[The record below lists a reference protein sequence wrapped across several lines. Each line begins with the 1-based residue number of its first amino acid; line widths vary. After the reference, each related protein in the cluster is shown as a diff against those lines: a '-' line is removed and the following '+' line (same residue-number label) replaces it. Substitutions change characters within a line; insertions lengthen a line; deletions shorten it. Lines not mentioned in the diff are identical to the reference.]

1 MLDATTGGHRGRQ
14 LLQVGGGRPG
24 AHQTISAAIAAA
36 RPGAMITVA
45 AGRYEENLRID
56 KVVSIAAESGPGS
69 VEVHAATGPVLQVAA
84 EGAQLSGLRLGTA
97 DDQQVAVDVARG
109 EVGLDACAVAGNAWT
124 AVLARLQGSL
134 ALRGC
139 TITNPGGAGVV
150 ITSSARSSMED
161 TEVRGTGSSAVVVTE
176 RGSVVMRRCVV
187 REPKGNG
194 LCVNG
199 NSNAVVE
206 GCEIVAA
213 GKPSVVVEQEG
224 SATISQ
230 LRTRDCGNVDLYLTG
245 SGPVTITDSTFMA
258 PAVQSVHVAGGAQP
272 TLRGCTF
279 TGAGRNAIQI
289 SGGSAP
295 RFEDCTV
302 ADTPVGL
309 VVDGG
314 ATPRFASV
322 EITGT
327 QQYAALFDEGAAAH
341 ATGLTTNSES
351 GAGVVVRG
359 GSKLELRDADLRVGA
374 ATAVD
379 VSADAQVT
387 LTDLRVSCSG
397 GTGVA
402 LTGGAQAALAA
413 ALVRGGG
420 IVVGDGV
427 TATFADCELVDAPSD
442 ALLVGAGGTA
452 TATRVRV
459 RSAGRHG
466 VSVEDGGRASLRECE
481 VSGSVEDGIRLDTR
495 DPVVVSQCVVRGSG
509 GTALNRLA
517 DPDRVTVVDLVADDA
532 RLATPP
538 VPASAR
544 QSADEYDDYTD
555 HDDEPPPDPAL
566 AAGELTGPLA
576 ELGTLVGLDGVKA
589 EVTGLIN
596 LIKMSQRRQ
605 EMGLPIPPMS
615 RHLVFAGPPGTGK
628 TTVARLYGT
637 VLAELGVLS
646 KGHMVEVARADLV
659 AQYIGAT
666 AIKTTEVVTKALG
679 GVLFV
684 DEAYTLTA
692 QSGGSGPDFGQEAV
706 DTLMK
711 MMEDHRDE
719 LVVIVAG
726 YSELMERF
734 LASNPG
740 MASRFTRT
748 IEFPN
753 YSVDELVTITTNL
766 CRKHY
771 YELTDDATT
780 ALVEYFERVPK
791 SDTFGN
797 GRVARK
803 LFESMVNNQASRLAT
818 APPAKDSELSRFTAA
833 DLHTELEPLRA
844 GVSTTAAPVVATD
857 PAGALEASTSW
868 RRVADLVGQRPAREA
883 LGAAV
888 LRLADA
894 HQRKQPVGA
903 GANVAVAG
911 VVGSGRAELVRL
923 YTQCLAELDL
933 VGVGHLVRAGLDD
946 DLRAEWPGQAA
957 RLVRTAFDDASGGVL
972 MVDIDGTWSSDPREY
987 GVDVLEELAAAT
999 RRAAGDPVLALVGE
1013 PDRLAAVFE
1022 RVPALGEVVG
1032 EHWALSAY
1040 AVDELADIA
1049 VRLLLRRG
1057 HEVPDDVREAL
1068 RARFT
1073 DSTTVRTLDAARR
1086 LANRLAGT
1094 AASQTLTAE
1103 DVRATG
1109 ARSLAAVPGEEGL
1122 VPVA

>member
-1 MLDATTGGHRGRQ
+1 MNRQ
-14 LLQVGGGRPG
+14 LLHVGGGRPG
-24 AHQTISAAIAAA
+24 AYQTISAAIAAA
-36 RPGAMITVA
+36 RPGAMISVA

-84 EGAQLSGLRLGTA
+84 ESAQLSGLRLGTT
-97 DDQQVAVDVARG
+97 DGQQVAIDVARG
-109 EVGLDACAVAGNAWT
+109 EVGLDACGVAGNAWT
-124 AVLARLQGSL
+124 AVLARLQGAL

-139 TITNPGGAGVV
+139 TITNAGGAGVV
-150 ITSSARSSMED
+150 ITSSAQSSMED

-176 RGSVVMRRCVV
+176 RGSLVMRRCVV
-187 REPKGNG
+187 HEPKGNG
-194 LCVNG
+194 VCVNG
-199 NSNAVVE
+199 NGHAVVE

-213 GKPSVVVEQEG
+213 VKPSVVVEQEG
-224 SATISQ
+224 SATISR
-230 LRTRDCGNVDLYLTG
+230 LRVRDCGNVDLYLTG
-245 SGPVTITDSTFMA
+245 SGPVTVTDSTFTA
-258 PAVQSVHVAGGAQP
+258 AAVQSVHVAGGAKP
-272 TLRGCTF
+272 TLRGCAF
-279 TGAGRNAIQI
+279 TGAGRNGVQV

-295 RFEDCTV
+295 RFKDCTV

-314 ATPRFASV
+314 ATPTFESL

-327 QQYAALFDEGAAAH
+327 QQSAALFDDGAAVA
-341 ATGLTTNSES
+341 ATGLTTHSES
-351 GAGVVVRG
+351 GTGVVVRG
-359 GSKLELRDADLRVGA
+359 GSRLELRDADLRVGST
-374 ATAVD
+374 TAVD
-379 VSADAQVT
+379 VSAASQVT
-387 LTDLRVSCSG
+387 LTDLRVSCSA

-402 LTGGAQAALAA
+402 LAGGARAAFTA

-427 TATFADCELVDAPSD
+427 TATFADCELVDAPAD
-442 ALLVGAGGTA
+442 ALLVGSGGTA
-452 TATRVRV
+452 TVTRIRV

-481 VSGSVEDGIRLDTR
+481 VAGSAEDGIRLDTR
-495 DPVVVSQCVVRGSG
+495 EPVLVSQCVVRGSG
-509 GTALNRLA
+509 GVALNRLA
-517 DPDRVTVVDLVADDA
+517 DADRVSVDNLVADDT
-532 RLATPP
+532 R
-538 VPASAR
+538 PAS
-544 QSADEYDDYTD
+544 
-555 HDDEPPPDPAL
+555 PPDPVRQLDDDGAPPAPGL
-566 AAGELTGPLA
+566 AGAELSGPLA
-576 ELGTLVGLDGVKA
+576 ELGTLVGLDGVKG
-589 EVTGLIN
+589 EVTALIN
-596 LIKMSQRRQ
+596 LIKMSQLRQ
-605 EMGLPIPPMS
+605 EMGLPMPPMS

-771 YELTDDATT
+771 YELTDDATA
-780 ALVEYFERVPK
+780 ALVEYFELVPK

-803 LFESMVNNQASRLAT
+803 LFESMVNNQASRLART
-818 APPAKDSELSRFTAA
+818 PPAKDSELSRFTAA
-833 DLHTELEPLRA
+833 DLRAELEPLRA
-844 GVSTTAAPVVATD
+844 GGSAAPTTAAPAVATD

-868 RRVADLVGQRPAREA
+868 RRVADLIGQRPAREA
-883 LGAAV
+883 LGATV
-888 LRLADA
+888 LRLGDA
-894 HQRKQPVGA
+894 RRQNRPIGTQ
-903 GANVAVAG
+903 ANVAVAG
-911 VVGSGRAELVRL
+911 VAGSGRAELVRL

-933 VGVGHLVRAGLDD
+933 VGVGHLVRARLDD
-946 DLRAEWPGQAA
+946 DLRAEWPGQAG
-957 RLVRTAFDDASGGVL
+957 RLVRTAFDDAAGGVL
-972 MVDIDGTWSSDPREY
+972 MVDVDGVWPTDPREY
-987 GVDVLEELAAAT
+987 GVDVLEELAAIM
-999 RRAAGDPVLALVGE
+999 RRAAGDPVVALVGE

-1032 EHWALSAY
+1032 EHWALAGY
-1040 AVDELADIA
+1040 AVEELADIA

-1068 RARFT
+1068 RARFEGGA
-1073 DSTTVRTLDAARR
+1073 SRTLDAVRQ
-1086 LANRLAGT
+1086 LASRIAGT

-1109 ARSLAAVPGEEGL
+1109 ARGL
-1122 VPVA
+1122 TTVG